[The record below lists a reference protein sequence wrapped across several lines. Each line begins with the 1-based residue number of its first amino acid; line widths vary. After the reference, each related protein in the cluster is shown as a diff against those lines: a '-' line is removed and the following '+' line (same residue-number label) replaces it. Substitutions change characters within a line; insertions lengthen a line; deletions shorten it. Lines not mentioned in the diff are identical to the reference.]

1 MKLAEVSV
9 RRPVLTVMVFTA
21 ILVLGLVSLSRL
33 PVDLMPEIEN
43 PSISVVTTWL
53 GASTTDVENKV
64 TRVIEKQLATVSDL
78 DELTSQTREGLS
90 IVTCLFEW
98 GTELSEA
105 ANDIRDKLEFAK
117 RRLPDDA
124 DNPIVL
130 KFNSSSMP
138 IIFFGATA
146 KESWEG
152 LYDLIDREVGDR
164 LKRVNGVGAVQV
176 FGGLERQINI
186 DLDPIKLAGYELTVS
201 AVQRVIAAENL
212 TLPAGSIKSG
222 AVEFT
227 VRVPGEYS
235 DPEQIGNIVLK
246 RSGGA
251 VVYLRDVATVSDG
264 FTEQQRYSEVNGSDA
279 VMFFVQKRSGAN
291 TVQVARDVRREVE
304 RLQRQMPADVK
315 LTVLTDSSVFIRQSL
330 QNVTRTVLWG
340 GLFVILTTLFFLR
353 SIRSSAVIL
362 MTIPFSLIISFAFMF
377 FRGWTINVVTLSALA
392 IAIGMVVDNAVVVL
406 ENISSRMDRGE
417 RRAEAAMFGTDEVGL
432 AIIASAL
439 TTVVVFAPL
448 VFVQGT
454 SGIFFGQLG
463 GIISITLLASLF
475 CSLML
480 TPMLSSKWL
489 KVVNLGTIGGGRLGR
504 WAFRLSE
511 AMFDRVERL
520 YVRTLGWAL
529 GHRLTVLA
537 LVILLFCSALA
548 LTPLIGT
555 EYAPSQDSGDLSITF
570 ELPVGTRV
578 EVTADVCR
586 KIVALAGE
594 VIPAAWIDHSRW
606 RCGSSG
612 GGFGGR
618 SASHLGTVDFKLVS
632 IEQRDRSSRELGR
645 AVLDRMRGWPEINR
659 VSLSTESRA
668 MGRRGGGGKPIVV
681 QVLGFDLEQT
691 GRIATQIKGIADRIS
706 GAKDASISLDPG
718 KPELVVDV
726 DRLKAST
733 LGLNV
738 SDIVETIRTLFY
750 GLEASTF
757 RDGENEYRIYMRLA
771 ESRRISVKDILDSE
785 IGLPDGR
792 RVRIDAVATVRAAL
806 GPLEIQRKD
815 QERMITVEVD
825 NDERSVGEVAD
836 DLRAAIDAE
845 VVLPLGVS
853 VHFGGAVQ
861 EQQEAFLDLQMLLVL
876 SVVLVYMVMAAQ
888 FESFK
893 DPFVI
898 MLSLPFAFT
907 GAVYALLAFGMTL
920 NIFTYIGLILL
931 VGTVVN
937 NAIVLVD
944 YINILRARGEP
955 LADAVRH
962 AGRSRLRPVL
972 ITTLTTVCG
981 MLPLALA
988 RSEGSETWKPMGV
1001 TVVGGLSFAMLVTL
1015 VVMPVLYTL
1024 FNRDRAATNRGGKG

>member
-1 MKLAEVSV
+1 MKLAEVGV
-9 RRPVLTVMVFTA
+9 RQPVLTAMVFLA
-21 ILVLGLVSLSRL
+21 ILVLGGVSYTRL
-33 PVDLMPEIEN
+33 PVDLMPEMEN
-43 PSISVVTTWL
+43 PSISVSTTWL

-78 DELTSQTREGLS
+78 SELTSRTREGLS
-90 IVTCLFEW
+90 SVTCLFEW
-98 GTELSEA
+98 GTDLNEA

-117 RRLPDDA
+117 RQLPDDA

-152 LYDLIDREVGDR
+152 LYNLIDREVGDR

-186 DLDPIKLAGYELTVS
+186 DLDPIKLAGYGLTVG

-235 DPEQIGNIVLK
+235 SPEQIGNIVLK
-246 RSGGA
+246 RSEGA
-251 VVYLRDVATVSDG
+251 AVYLRDVAAVSDG
-264 FTEQQRYSEVNGSDA
+264 FTERQRYSEVNHRDA
-279 VMFFVQKRSGAN
+279 VMFMVQKRSGAN

-304 RLQRQMPADVK
+304 RLQQQMPSDVK
-315 LTVLTDSSVFIRQSL
+315 LSVLADTSDFIQQSL
-330 QNVTRTVLWG
+330 SNVSKTVLWG
-340 GLFVILTTLFFLR
+340 GFFVILTTLFFLR
-353 SIRSSAVIL
+353 SLRSSAVIL
-362 MTIPFSLIISFAFMF
+362 LTIPFSLIISFAFMF
-377 FRGWTINVVTLSALA
+377 FKGWTINVVTLSALA

-417 RRAEAAMFGTDEVGL
+417 NRAEAAMFGTDEVGL
-432 AIIASAL
+432 AISASTL
-439 TTVVVFAPL
+439 TTVVVFVPL
-448 VFVQGT
+448 VFVKGT

-463 GIISITLLASLF
+463 GIISITLLASLL

-489 KVVNLGTIGGGRLGR
+489 TVVNETTIGGGRAGR
-504 WAFRLSE
+504 WVFRVSE
-511 AMFDRVERL
+511 AGFVGLERFYERSL
-520 YVRTLGWAL
+520 AWSLR
-529 GHRLTVLA
+529 HRLVVLA
-537 LVILLFCSALA
+537 GALLLFCSSLA

-555 EYAPSQDSGDLSITF
+555 EYAPSQDSGDLSIRF

-578 EVTADVCR
+578 EVSTQICR
-586 KIVALAGE
+586 KIVTLAE
-594 VIPAAWIDHSRW
+594 EIIPADWIIHSRW
-606 RCGSSG
+606 QCGGGG

-618 SASHLGTVDFKLVS
+618 SASHLGNVDFKLAS
-632 IEQRDRSSRELGR
+632 INTRTRSSRDLGR
-645 AVLDRMRGWPEINR
+645 AVMERMRDWPEITR
-659 VSLSTESRA
+659 VSMSTENRA
-668 MGRRGGGGKPIVV
+668 MGRHGGGKPIVV
-681 QVLGFDLEQT
+681 QVLGFDLAET
-691 GRIATQIKGIADRIS
+691 SRIATQIKAIADRVP

-750 GLEASTF
+750 GLEASTY
-757 RDGENEYRIYMRLA
+757 RDGENEYRIFMRLA
-771 ESRRISVKDILDSE
+771 EGRRISMKDILDSE

-792 RVRIDAVATVRAAL
+792 RVRIDAVATVHEAL
-806 GPLEIQRKD
+806 GPLEIERKD
-815 QERMITVEVD
+815 QERMITVGLD
-825 NDERSVGEVAD
+825 NDARSVGEVAA
-836 DLRAAIDAE
+836 DLRRTIDAE

-853 VHFGGAVQ
+853 IHYGGLVQ
-861 EQQEAFLDLQMLLVL
+861 EQEEAFVELQLLLVL
-876 SVVLVYMVMAAQ
+876 GLVLVYMVMAAQ
-888 FESFK
+888 FESLK
-893 DPFVI
+893 DPFIIV
-898 MLSLPFAFT
+898 LSLPFAFT
-907 GAVYALLAFGMTL
+907 GVVYALLGFGMTF
-920 NIFTYIGLILL
+920 NIFTYIGMILL

-944 YINILRARGEP
+944 YINILRARGES
-955 LADAVRH
+955 LVDAIRH
-962 AGRSRLRPVL
+962 SGRQRLRPVL
-972 ITTLTTVCG
+972 ITTLTTVFG
-981 MLPLALA
+981 MMPLALA
-988 RSEGSETWKPMGV
+988 HSEGSETWKPMGV
-1001 TVVGGLSFAMLVTL
+1001 TVVGGLSFATLVTL
-1015 VVMPVLYTL
+1015 IVVPVFYSL
-1024 FNRDRAATNRGGKG
+1024 FYRDRPVRAGRK

>member
-1 MKLAEVSV
+1 MKLAEVGV
-9 RRPVLTVMVFTA
+9 RQPVLTAMVFMA
-21 ILVLGLVSLSRL
+21 ILVLGVVSYTRL
-33 PVDLMPEIEN
+33 PVDLMPEMEN
-43 PSISVVTTWL
+43 PSISVSTTWL

-78 DELTSQTREGLS
+78 SELTSRTREGLS
-90 IVTCLFEW
+90 SVTCLFEW
-98 GTELSEA
+98 GTDLNEA

-117 RRLPDDA
+117 RQLPDDA

-152 LYDLIDREVGDR
+152 LYNLIDREVGDR

-186 DLDPIKLAGYELTVS
+186 DLDPIKLAGYGLTVG

-235 DPEQIGNIVLK
+235 SPEQIGNIVLK
-246 RSGGA
+246 RSEGA
-251 VVYLRDVATVSDG
+251 AVYLRDVAAVSDG
-264 FTEQQRYSEVNGSDA
+264 FTERQRYSEVNHRDA
-279 VMFFVQKRSGAN
+279 VMFMVQKRSGAN

-304 RLQRQMPADVK
+304 RLQQQMPSDVK
-315 LTVLTDSSVFIRQSL
+315 LSVLADTSDFIQQSL
-330 QNVTRTVLWG
+330 SNVSQTVLWG
-340 GLFVILTTLFFLR
+340 GFFVILTTLFFLR
-353 SIRSSAVIL
+353 SLRSSAVIL
-362 MTIPFSLIISFAFMF
+362 LTIPFSLIISFAFMF
-377 FRGWTINVVTLSALA
+377 FKGWTINVVTLSALA

-417 RRAEAAMFGTDEVGL
+417 NRAEAAMFGTDEVGL
-432 AIIASAL
+432 AISASTL
-439 TTVVVFAPL
+439 TTVVVFVPL
-448 VFVQGT
+448 VFVKGT

-463 GIISITLLASLF
+463 GIISITLLASLL

-489 KVVNLGTIGGGRLGR
+489 TVVNETTIGGGRAGR
-504 WAFRLSE
+504 WVFRVSE
-511 AMFDRVERL
+511 AGFVGLERFYERSL
-520 YVRTLGWAL
+520 AWSLR
-529 GHRLTVLA
+529 HRLVVLA
-537 LVILLFCSALA
+537 GALLLFCSSLA

-555 EYAPSQDSGDLSITF
+555 EYAPSQDSGDLSIRF

-578 EVTADVCR
+578 EVSTQICR
-586 KIVALAGE
+586 KIVTLAE
-594 VIPAAWIDHSRW
+594 EIIPADWIIHSRW
-606 RCGSSG
+606 QCGGGG

-618 SASHLGTVDFKLVS
+618 SASHLGNVDFKLAS
-632 IEQRDRSSRELGR
+632 INTRTRSSRDLGR
-645 AVLDRMRGWPEINR
+645 AVMERMRDWPEITR
-659 VSLSTESRA
+659 VSMSTENRA
-668 MGRRGGGGKPIVV
+668 MGRHGGGKPIVV
-681 QVLGFDLEQT
+681 QVLGFDLAET
-691 GRIATQIKGIADRIS
+691 SRIATQIKAIADRVP

-750 GLEASTF
+750 GLEASTY
-757 RDGENEYRIYMRLA
+757 RDGENEYRIFMRLA
-771 ESRRISVKDILDSE
+771 EGRRISMKDILDSE

-792 RVRIDAVATVRAAL
+792 RVRIDAVATVHEAL
-806 GPLEIQRKD
+806 GPLEIERKD
-815 QERMITVEVD
+815 QERMITVGLD
-825 NDERSVGEVAD
+825 NDARSVGEVAA
-836 DLRAAIDAE
+836 DLRRTIDTE

-853 VHFGGAVQ
+853 IHYGGLVQ
-861 EQQEAFLDLQMLLVL
+861 EQEEAFVELQLLLVL
-876 SVVLVYMVMAAQ
+876 GLVLVYMVMAAQ
-888 FESFK
+888 FESLK
-893 DPFVI
+893 DPFIIV
-898 MLSLPFAFT
+898 LSLPFAFT
-907 GAVYALLAFGMTL
+907 GVVYALLGFGMTF
-920 NIFTYIGLILL
+920 NIFTYIGMILL

-944 YINILRARGEP
+944 YINILRARGES
-955 LADAVRH
+955 LADAIRH
-962 AGRSRLRPVL
+962 SGRQRLRPVL
-972 ITTLTTVCG
+972 ITTLTTVFG

-988 RSEGSETWKPMGV
+988 HSEGSETWKPMGV
-1001 TVVGGLSFAMLVTL
+1001 TVVGGLSFATLVTL
-1015 VVMPVLYTL
+1015 IVVPVFYSL
-1024 FNRDRAATNRGGKG
+1024 FYRDRPVRAGRK

>member
-1 MKLAEVSV
+1 MKLAEVGV
-9 RRPVLTVMVFTA
+9 RRPVFTAMIFIA
-21 ILVLGLVSLSRL
+21 ILVLGAVSFSRL

-43 PSISVVTTWL
+43 PSISVVTSWL

-78 DELTSQTREGLS
+78 DELTSRTREGLS
-90 IVTCLFEW
+90 SVTCLFEW
-98 GTELSEA
+98 GTDLNEA

-138 IIFFGATA
+138 ILFFGATA

-152 LYDLIDREVGDR
+152 LYDLIDRDVGDR
-164 LKRVNGVGAVQV
+164 LKRVSGVGAVQV

-186 DLDPIKLAGYELTVS
+186 DLDPIKLAGYGLNVS

-246 RSGGA
+246 RSEGA
-251 VVYLRDVATVSDG
+251 VVYLRDVATVNDG
-264 FTEQQRYSEVNGSDA
+264 FTERQRYSEVNHRDA
-279 VMFFVQKRSGAN
+279 VMFIVQKRSGAN
-291 TVQVARDVRREVE
+291 TVQVARDVRLEVE
-304 RLQRQMPADVK
+304 RLQRQMPTDVK
-315 LTVLTDSSVFIRQSL
+315 LTVLSDSSVFIQQSL
-330 QNVTRTVLWG
+330 RNVTHTVLWG
-340 GLFVILTTLFFLR
+340 GLFVTLTTLFFLR
-353 SIRSSAVIL
+353 SFRSSGVIL
-362 MTIPFSLIISFAFMF
+362 VTIPFSLIISFAFMF
-377 FRGWTINVVTLSALA
+377 FRGWTINIVTLSALA
-392 IAIGMVVDNAVVVL
+392 IAIGMVVDSAVVVL
-406 ENISSRMDRGE
+406 ENISRRMDMGE
-417 RRAEAAMFGTDEVGL
+417 KRSEAAMFATDEVGL
-432 AIIASAL
+432 AIIASTL

-463 GIISITLLASLF
+463 GIISITLLASLL

-480 TPMLSSKWL
+480 TPMLSARWL
-489 KVVNLGTIGGGRLGR
+489 KVVNLTTVGGGWLGR
-504 WAFRLSE
+504 SFFRVSE
-511 AMFDRVERL
+511 AAFTGLERFYERIL
-520 YVRTLGWAL
+520 AWAMR
-529 GHRLTVLA
+529 HRLVVLA
-537 LVILLFCSALA
+537 GAILLLCSSLA

-555 EYAPSQDSGDLSITF
+555 EFTPAQDSGDLSINF
-570 ELPVGTRV
+570 ELPIGTRV
-578 EVTADVCR
+578 EVTAEVCR
-586 KIVALAGE
+586 RIVTLAEE

-606 RCGSSG
+606 RCGGGG

-618 SASHLGTVDFKLVS
+618 SASHLGSVDIKLVS
-632 IEQRDRSSRELGR
+632 IEARDRSSRDLGR
-645 AVLDRMRGWPEINR
+645 AVLERMGAWPEINR
-659 VSLSTESRA
+659 VSMSTDNRA
-668 MGRRGGGGKPIVV
+668 MGRHSGGGKPIVV
-681 QVLGFDLEQT
+681 QMLGFDLTET
-691 GRIATQIKGIADRIS
+691 SRIAKQVKAIADRIP

-750 GLEASTF
+750 GLEASTY

-771 ESRRISVKDILDSE
+771 EDRRISMKDILDSE

-792 RVRIDAVATVRAAL
+792 RVRVDAVATVREAL
-806 GPLEIQRKD
+806 GPLEIERKD
-815 QERMITVEVD
+815 QERMVTVSLD
-825 NDERSVGEVAD
+825 NDARSVGEVAD
-836 DLRAAIDAE
+836 DLRRAIDTE
-845 VVLPLGVS
+845 VVLPFGVTI
-853 VHFGGAVQ
+853 HFGGTVQ
-861 EQQEAFLDLQMLLVL
+861 EQQEAFRDMQLLL
-876 SVVLVYMVMAAQ
+876 GLGLVLVYMVMAAQ
-888 FESFK
+888 FESLK
-893 DPFVI
+893 DPFIIV
-898 MLSLPFAFT
+898 LALPFAFT
-907 GAVYALLAFGMTL
+907 GVVYALLAFGMTL

-944 YINILRARGEP
+944 CINILRARGEL

-962 AGRSRLRPVL
+962 AGRQRLRPVL

-981 MLPLALA
+981 MLPLALTRA
-988 RSEGSETWKPMGV
+988 EGSETWKPMGV
-1001 TVVGGLSFAMLVTL
+1001 TVVGGLSFATLVTL
-1015 VVMPVLYTL
+1015 LVVPVFYTL
-1024 FNRDRAATNRGGKG
+1024 FNRDRPARAGRK